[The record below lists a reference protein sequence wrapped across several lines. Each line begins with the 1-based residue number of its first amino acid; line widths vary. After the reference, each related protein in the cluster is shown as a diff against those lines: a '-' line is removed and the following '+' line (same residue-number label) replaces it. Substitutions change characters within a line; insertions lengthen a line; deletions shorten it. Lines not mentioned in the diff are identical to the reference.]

1 MEDAADEIVDELD
14 GDEAKEADE
23 KGSFEEVPEEDDE
36 LFDLSDIA
44 TIEEPTPARKRTSM
58 LLYGRH
64 RVGKSTLVAQCA
76 EVPGMFPILW
86 LATED
91 GTGAFEGKYPKGVI
105 DVVHIKNVKQMIQI
119 VNKVTSKKTRYKTVV
134 VDTAGQF
141 QEIIKRDYRRENPNT
156 KNQYEVWDKIADGL
170 SYITDKLH
178 NSQYNFFLI
187 AHTAKEKDDILGT
200 VLLSPHF
207 LGKKSNVEIPKIP
220 DTIAY
225 LEKTEDDE
233 GKGFRLLHLTASGRI
248 DAGSRYEH
256 KLPDRMANPKM
267 SEYYAAITA

>member
-1 MEDAADEIVDELD
+1 MTDLTEEMEIQEDDHI
-14 GDEAKEADE
+14 
-23 KGSFEEVPEEDDE
+23 EDDE

-64 RVGKSTLVAQCA
+64 RVGKSSLVAQCA
-76 EVPGMFPILW
+76 EVQGMFPILW

-91 GTGAFEGKYPKGVI
+91 GTGAFAGQYPKDRI
-105 DVVHIKNVKQMIQI
+105 DVVHIKSVAQMITI
-119 VNKVTSKKTRYKTVV
+119 VNNVTEHKTKYKTVV

-141 QEIIKRDYRRENPNT
+141 QEIIKRDYAAQNPNA
-156 KNQYEVWDKIADGL
+156 KNAYEVWDKVAGGL
-170 SYITDKLH
+170 AYITDRLH
-178 NSQYNFFLI
+178 NSDYNFFLI
-187 AHTAKEKDDILGT
+187 AHTAKEKDDVLGT

-207 LGKKSNVEIPKIP
+207 LGKKSLVEIPKIP

-225 LEKTEDDE
+225 LEKQEDDE
-233 GKGFRLLHLTASGRI
+233 GNGYRLLHLTASGRI

-256 KLPDRMANPKM
+256 KLPAHMKNPKM

>member
-1 MEDAADEIVDELD
+1 VA
-14 GDEAKEADE
+14 
-23 KGSFEEVPEEDDE
+23 EENEMLETEEDD

-64 RVGKSTLVAQCA
+64 RVGKSTFVAQCA
-76 EVPGMFPILW
+76 EVEGMFPILW

-105 DVVHIKNVKQMIQI
+105 DVVHIKEAMDLVKI
-119 VNKVTSKKTRYKTVV
+119 VMKVTSNKTRYKTVV
-134 VDTAGQF
+134 IDTAGQF
-141 QEIIKRDYRRENPNT
+141 QELIKRDYRAANPNT
-156 KNQYEVWDKIADGL
+156 KNAYEVWDKIADGL
-170 SYITDKLH
+170 TLVTDKLH

-187 AHTAKEKDDILGT
+187 AHTAKEKDDVLGQ

-207 LGKKSNVEIPKIP
+207 LGKKSIVEIPKIP

-225 LEKTEDDE
+225 LEKQEDDE
-233 GKGFRLLHLTASGRI
+233 GTGYRLLHLTASGRI

-256 KLPDRMANPKM
+256 KLPDRMKNPKM
-267 SEYYAAITA
+267 ADYYAAITA

>member
-1 MEDAADEIVDELD
+1 MTKAIEAVETEALDASIVETDEDGND
-14 GDEAKEADE
+14 
-23 KGSFEEVPEEDDE
+23 

-44 TIEEPTPARKRTSM
+44 DIEPPTPARKRTSM

-64 RVGKSTLVAQCA
+64 RVGKSSLVAQCA
-76 EVPGMFPILW
+76 EVEGMFPILW

-91 GTGAFEGKYPKGVI
+91 GTGAFAGQYPEDRI
-105 DVVHIKNVKQMIQI
+105 DVVHIKTTGQMINI
-119 VNKVTSKKTRYKTVV
+119 VNKVVDNKTKYKTVV

-141 QEIIKRDYRRENPNT
+141 QEIIKRDYAAANPNA
-156 KNQYEVWDKIADGL
+156 KNAYEVWEKVAGGL
-170 SYITDKLH
+170 AYVTDALH

-187 AHTAKEKDDILGT
+187 AHTAKEKDDVLGT

-207 LGKKSNVEIPKIP
+207 LGKKSLVEIPKIP

-225 LEKTEDDE
+225 LEKQEDDE
-233 GKGFRLLHLTASGRI
+233 GTGYRLLHLTASGRI

-256 KLPDRMANPKM
+256 KLPDHMKNPKM
-267 SEYYAAITA
+267 ADYYAAITA

>member
-1 MEDAADEIVDELD
+1 MKERTTLETELERPLEDTFDEDED
-14 GDEAKEADE
+14 
-23 KGSFEEVPEEDDE
+23 
-36 LFDLSDIA
+36 LFDLSEIA

-64 RVGKSTLVAQCA
+64 RVGKSTFVAQCA
-76 EVPGMFPILW
+76 DVDGMFPILW

-105 DVVHIKNVKQMIQI
+105 DVVHIKSTNQMITI
-119 VNKVTSKKTRYKTVV
+119 VNKVTSNKTRYKTVV

-141 QEIIKRDYRRENPNT
+141 QEIIKRDYRAQNPNS
-156 KNQYEVWDKIADGL
+156 KNQYEIWEKDADGL
-170 SYITDKLH
+170 IYITDRLH
-178 NSQYNFFLI
+178 NSEYNFFLI
-187 AHTAKEKDDILGT
+187 AHTSKEKDDVLGM
-200 VLLSPHF
+200 VLLSPNF
-207 LGKKSNVEIPKIP
+207 LGKKSNIEIPKIP

-233 GKGFRLLHLTASGRI
+233 GNGFRLLHLTASGRI

-256 KLPDRMANPKM
+256 KLPDTMKNPKM
-267 SEYYAAITA
+267 ADYYAAITA

>member
-1 MEDAADEIVDELD
+1 MEDQELTT
-14 GDEAKEADE
+14 DEAEELEAE
-23 KGSFEEVPEEDDE
+23 EEVEEEEEDDEE
-36 LFDLSDIA
+36 LFDLSEIA
-44 TIEEPTPARKRTSM
+44 TLEEPTPARKRTSM

-64 RVGKSTLVAQCA
+64 RVGKSTFVSQCA
-76 EVPGMFPILW
+76 EVDGMFPILW

-91 GTGAFEGKYPKGVI
+91 GTGAFEGKYPKGII
-105 DVVHIKNVKQMIQI
+105 DVVHIKSVKQMIQI
-119 VNKVTSKKTRYKTVV
+119 VNKVTTKKTRYKTVV

-207 LGKKSNVEIPKIP
+207 LGKKSIVEIPKIP

-233 GKGFRLLHLTASGRI
+233 GNGFRLLHLTASGRI

-267 SEYYAAITA
+267 GEYYAAITA